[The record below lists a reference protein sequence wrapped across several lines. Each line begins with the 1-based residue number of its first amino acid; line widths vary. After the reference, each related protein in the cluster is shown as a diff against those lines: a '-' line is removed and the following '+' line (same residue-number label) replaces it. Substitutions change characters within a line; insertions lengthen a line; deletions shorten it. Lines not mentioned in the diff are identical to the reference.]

1 MTAQSN
7 TFSVKNMDGQPVPLS
22 VGLYTID
29 SAILKYLQTKIRPVV
44 SQDGKQIPVPIIY
57 GNPER
62 WKSVQR
68 DGMFRDTNG
77 KIQLPIMMIR
87 RTGMQKNSI
96 NNPTN
101 KYQTYTA
108 QSRWNARNIYDRFT
122 VLNRITPSQQYYSIT
137 IPDYYDVSYDV
148 MVWTEYMEQMNKLI
162 ENISFESNEYWG
174 ENNNFKFIAK
184 IDRFDQTTDVQATA
198 DRMVR
203 NKFTITVKA
212 YILPESELNRD
223 GNRQQ
228 TTKLQHSIKKVVFNT
243 EVVTKL

>member
-1 MTAQSN
+1 
-7 TFSVKNMDGQPVPLS
+7 MDGQPVPLS

-44 SQDGKQIPVPIIY
+44 SQDGKQISVPIIY

-62 WKSVQR
+62 WKSVQL
-68 DGMFRDTNG
+68 DGMFRDTTG

-137 IPDYYDVSYDV
+137 IPDYYDVSDDV
-148 MVWTEYMEQMNKLI
+148 MVWTE
-162 ENISFESNEYWG
+162 
-174 ENNNFKFIAK
+174 
-184 IDRFDQTTDVQATA
+184 
-198 DRMVR
+198 
-203 NKFTITVKA
+203 
-212 YILPESELNRD
+212 
-223 GNRQQ
+223 
-228 TTKLQHSIKKVVFNT
+228 
-243 EVVTKL
+243 

>member
-1 MTAQSN
+1 MTTSSN
-7 TFSVKNMDGQPVPLS
+7 TFSVKNIDGQPVPLS

-62 WKSVQR
+62 WKGVQQ
-68 DGMFRDTNG
+68 DGMFRDKNG

-184 IDRFDQTTDVQATA
+184 IDRFDQTTDVQSNA